1 MKLKCVGY
9 HSTMSETY
17 GNHANLSSSLTT
29 KVKRLYPLDQEDAM
43 KLELIGRQDWKKQM
57 AEEY

>member
-1 MKLKCVGY
+1 
-9 HSTMSETY
+9 MSETY